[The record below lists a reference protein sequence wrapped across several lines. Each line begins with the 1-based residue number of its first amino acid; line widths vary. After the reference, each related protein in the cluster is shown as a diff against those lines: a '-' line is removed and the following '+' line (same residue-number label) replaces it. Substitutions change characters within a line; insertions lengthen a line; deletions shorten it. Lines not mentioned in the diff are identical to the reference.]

1 MSMHN
6 GNKYLPG
13 DYASFMQVSWKWTE
27 NTQNL
32 NLLEVMVFEE

>member
-1 MSMHN
+1 MFMHN

-13 DYASFMQVSWKWTE
+13 DYASLMQVSSKRTE

-32 NLLEVMVFEE
+32 NLLEVKVYEE